1 MKPLISTAQFT
12 AIAVEPWYEKQEMV
26 KAAQAQGYEATE
38 SLLDD
43 WIQKGLVGNAE
54 RTWPGRTYGSG
65 SVAWWSS
72 AQFTLFVELLRARQ
86 RGKLR
91 IGQLC
96 ALPIWRWVY
105 WGERGGVALPQVKRA
120 MTTWVASVQK
130 TTTETE
136 RKEVRKAVQKLQGP
150 EASGKLAL
158 IDELTSIGTFE
169 KEPDPDLL
177 RYLLQPV
184 AAGFSRSGTVDER
197 EACSD
202 DIEMLATMH
211 PLRLK
216 AFRQYEQRIACLP
229 DPLWEWARTFL
240 LFGQFQGQRML
251 SQLTQQPRW
260 AARYHR
266 LTLYDVL
273 WGACYDL
280 LTPLSLVALKVMQNQ
295 PDHDRWPYLHYLK
308 WQTGEATS
316 RIATTLARSSLLL
329 PDGDHLVYL
338 RNLVAI
344 SYQEKIYCFTLDLP
358 LR

>member
-1 MKPLISTAQFT
+1 MKPLLSTSQFT
-12 AIAVEPWYEKQEMV
+12 AIAVQPWYEKQEMV
-26 KAAQAQGYEATE
+26 EAAQAQGYEATE

-43 WIQKGLVGNAE
+43 WIQKGLVGSAE
-54 RTWPGRTYGSG
+54 RIWPGRAHGSG
-65 SVAWWSS
+65 SVTWWSS

-86 RGKLR
+86 RRKLR

-105 WGERGGVALPQVKRA
+105 WGELGGVALPQVRRA

-130 TTTETE
+130 TTNETE
-136 RKEVRKAVQKLQGP
+136 RKEVRKVVQKLQGP
-150 EASGKLAL
+150 HASGILAL
-158 IDELTSIGTFE
+158 IDELTSTGTFE

-184 AAGFSRSGTVDER
+184 VAGFSRSGTIDER
-197 EACSD
+197 EVCSD
-202 DIEMLATMH
+202 DIEMLATMQ

-216 AFRQYEQRIACLP
+216 AFRQYEQDIAGLP
-229 DPLWEWARTFL
+229 DPVWEWARAFL

-251 SQLTQQPRW
+251 PQIAQQPRW

-280 LTPLSLVALKVMQNQ
+280 LTPLSLTCLEVMKNQ
-295 PDHDRWPYLHYLK
+295 SDHDRWPYLHYPK
-308 WQTGEATS
+308 WQEGEARS
-316 RIATTLARSSLLL
+316 RIGTTLVRSPLLL
-329 PDGDHLVYL
+329 PDGEHLLYL
-338 RNLVAI
+338 RNVVAI

-358 LR
+358 LH